1 VTPDEFLP
9 SPRNA
14 MRMAVEL
21 ASKPAATELELER
34 ARVWVIIA
42 HELRAGA
49 AAAAVP
55 KPRPLDG
62 PSFIVDE
69 DVTAG
74 LPDRIF
80 DYRRGQIARPSKS
93 AIALAKAR
101 LEMISRGATVMTDER
116 SLLDEIVERSEWV
129 PETRCAYCPHSL
141 VWVTPGPNA
150 GNQTPRWVHGLT
162 MQEVCPSDALEGD
175 SRNLEVTRTFAMP
188 MADGRG

>member
-1 VTPDEFLP
+1 
-9 SPRNA
+9 

-69 DVTAG
+69 DVTTG

-80 DYRRGQIARPSKS
+80 DYRRAQIAGPSMS
-93 AIALAKAR
+93 AVVLAKAR
-101 LEMISRGATVMTDER
+101 LEMISRGAVVHDDEM
-116 SLLDEIVERSEWV
+116 SLLREIIDRSQQA

-150 GNQTPRWVHGLT
+150 GNQTPRWVHAVT

-175 SRNLEVTRTFAMP
+175 SRNLEITRTFAMP